1 MVCHSNPLGEN
12 YSLVLSM
19 KHFIAAIAIALGL
32 AGQAS
37 AQSNLD
43 VQQKNIASV
52 SITHEF
58 ASRVMD
64 ATPGAIAVQKVEA
77 EKTVAIAKASQRSL
91 MADSM
96 QVATEKLVSDHAA
109 GSTELLRSGSVL
121 ELATTM
127 GGIHSAMEQHS
138 INVHVTYDARPVG
151 GILNIRVELVP
162 VFGGIG
168 SAVRPTISREF
179 AQAVENFDD
188 DFISETIMK
197 LTNDLATELASNQ

>member
-1 MVCHSNPLGEN
+1 M
-12 YSLVLSM
+12 
-19 KHFIAAIAIALGL
+19 GL
-32 AGQAS
+32 AGRAS
-37 AQSNLD
+37 AQSA
-43 VQQKNIASV
+43 IASNILP
-52 SITHEF
+52 STNF
-58 ASRVMD
+58 AANNIGTPGY
-64 ATPGAIAVQKVEA
+64 ATPEEISAQKVQMDV
-77 EKTVAIAKASQRSL
+77 KPSKRSL

-96 QVATEKLVSDHAA
+96 QAATEKLVSDHAV

-121 ELATTM
+121 ELSTMM
-127 GGIHSAMEQHS
+127 GGIHSALEQHS

-162 VFGGIG
+162 IFGGIG

-179 AQAVENFDD
+179 AQAVDNFDD

>member
-1 MVCHSNPLGEN
+1 
-12 YSLVLSM
+12 M
-19 KHFIAAIAIALGL
+19 KTFIAIIAITMGL
-32 AGQAS
+32 AGLAS
-37 AQSNLD
+37 AQSALD
-43 VQQKNIASV
+43 VPQKNLAAV
-52 SITHEF
+52 S
-58 ASRVMD
+58 SVMD
-64 ATPGAIAVQKVEA
+64 ATPVA
-77 EKTVAIAKASQRSL
+77 VAIAAQKPEAAAKTSQRSL

-96 QVATEKLVSDHAA
+96 QVATERLMSDHAA

-121 ELATTM
+121 ELSTTM
-127 GGIHSAMEQHS
+127 GGIHSALEQHS

-168 SAVRPTISREF
+168 SAVRPTVSREF
-179 AQAVENFDD
+179 AQAVDNFDD